1 MSAAE
6 IALFDELYRSHHRRV
21 QRLCLG
27 YCGGDADTAN
37 DLLQEVFLRVWL
49 NLSKFRQE
57 AALSTWLYRIC
68 VNTCLQWVR
77 QAKRRP
83 EAAGTE
89 LPELPAPPPDPATA
103 QLARLHRALARLPE
117 ADRLLMMLVL
127 DEQPYARIAEICDQ
141 TEGNIRVRLH
151 RIRQRLAQLLQQL
164 PEEDDEL

>member
-6 IALFDELYRSHHRRV
+6 ISQFDELYRTHRRRV
-21 QRLCLG
+21 ARLCLG
-27 YCGGDADTAN
+27 YCGGDAATAD

-49 NLSKFRQE
+49 NLSEFRNE

-77 QAKRRP
+77 TAKRRP
-83 EAAGTE
+83 EQPGLA
-89 LPELPAPPPDPATA
+89 LPDVPAPAPDAQAA

-127 DEQPYARIAEICDQ
+127 DDLPYARIAEICDQ

-151 RIRQRLAQLLQQL
+151 RIRQRLTQLVQQL
-164 PEEDDEL
+164 PDEDDES